1 MRQPVL
7 ASPSNDCLPHLLF
20 PLMKESILATILSA
34 KASMCALKLSAVW
47 AYSCSKHILRLM
59 SRIDS
64 ISFWYCS
71 SKTSKAQL
79 ASRSVW
85 VLSIMVHHG
94 RSDLGSPWSVW
105 LMSIMVS
112 MTRVY
117 HGQSDLWLSWSV
129 WSVSITVSLPH
140 VHLPSYL
147 LSAPNHDCHR
157 IYATALTMGENNLIT
172 WLLSP
177 WA

>member
-1 MRQPVL
+1 MRQSVL

-34 KASMCALKLSAVW
+34 KASMCALKLCAL
-47 AYSCSKHILRLM
+47 KL

-147 LSAPNHDCHR
+147 LSAPNHNCHR